1 MRIAAHL
8 PLLLVIAAACAK
20 SDLVD
25 DGEAAAAPDSAAR
38 FAVGATDRCAS
49 PGTDSARAV
58 CIALRAAKRE
68 GRVEPRVVEVLRQE
82 DVFCVRTAPAEAAMA
97 VDGEATVRVDT
108 TGRVR
113 ALLLTDSAKSCAD
126 LPPLGGAAARE
137 RE

>member
-8 PLLLVIAAACAK
+8 PLLLVLAAACAK
-20 SDLVD
+20 SDMVED
-25 DGEAAAAPDSAAR
+25 EEPVAAPDR
-38 FAVGATDRCAS
+38 FAVGATDKCAS

-58 CIALRAAKRE
+58 CVALRAARRE
-68 GRVEPRVVEVLRQE
+68 GGVEPRVVEVLRQA
-82 DVFCVRTAPAEAAMA
+82 DVYCVRTEPADAATT
-97 VDGEATVRVDT
+97 VNGGTTVRVDT